1 MEKTVSAYEARR
13 NFGKVLNDV
22 SAKGDRIVVE
32 KHGEPVAV
40 VVPVEVYKQWQV
52 GRQQAFDTIRKM
64 AEEANVP
71 EEEADALIE
80 EAVRAVRAER
90 RAAEKRS
97 VDDVAQSA

>member
-22 SAKGDRIVVE
+22 AGKGDRIVVE

-52 GRQQAFDTIRKM
+52 AREEFFDWLRQVSERINAD
-64 AEEANVP
+64 EH
-71 EEEADALIE
+71 EADALIE
-80 EAVRAVRAER
+80 EAIQAVRT
-90 RAAEKRS
+90 EKNQGQT
-97 VDDVAQSA
+97 AKSA

>member
-13 NFGKVLNDV
+13 NFGKVLNEV
-22 SAKGDRIVVE
+22 AGKGDRIVVE

-40 VVPVEVYKQWQV
+40 VVPVEVYKQWQAA
-52 GRQQAFDTIRKM
+52 RQQYFDTIRKM

-80 EAVRAVRAER
+80 EAIKAVRAEK
-90 RAAEKRS
+90 RAAEKRAAKG
-97 VDDVAQSA
+97 VAKSA

>member
-13 NFGKVLNDV
+13 NFGKVLNEV

-52 GRQQAFDTIRKM
+52 ARQQAFDTIRKM

-71 EEEADALIE
+71 EEEAEQLAV
-80 EAVRAVRAER
+80 EAVRAVRAR
-90 RAAEKRS
+90 GKRAAK
-97 VDDVAQSA
+97 SA

>member
-13 NFGKVLNDV
+13 NFGKVLNEV
-22 SAKGDRIVVE
+22 AAKGDRIVVE

-52 GRQQAFDTIRKM
+52 ARQQAFDTIRKM

-71 EEEADALIE
+71 EEEAERLAV
-80 EAVRAVRAER
+80 EAVRAVRAR
-90 RAAEKRS
+90 RRTAK
-97 VDDVAQSA
+97 SA

>member
-13 NFGKVLNDV
+13 NFGKVLNEV
-22 SAKGDRIVVE
+22 AAKGDRIVVE

-52 GRQQAFDTIRKM
+52 ARQQAFDTIRKM

-71 EEEADALIE
+71 EEEAERLAV
-80 EAVRAVRAER
+80 EAVRAVRAR
-90 RAAEKRS
+90 RKRAAK
-97 VDDVAQSA
+97 SA